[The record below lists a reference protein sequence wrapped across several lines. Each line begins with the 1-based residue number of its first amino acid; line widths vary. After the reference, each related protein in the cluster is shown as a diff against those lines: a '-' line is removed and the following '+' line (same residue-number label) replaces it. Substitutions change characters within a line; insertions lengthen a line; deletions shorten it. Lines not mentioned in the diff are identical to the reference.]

1 MPESNFDNFG
11 NISIIQ
17 ISIDNPTVRRLE
29 TAISVLIDNL
39 IKYDILPSD
48 KRLAEIKNLV
58 YLELLIDSMSYQ
70 RNSAQLRNAA
80 RKVHR
85 LDIVLDLLSNLH
97 ACSEEALHNL
107 EMHYEKTV

>member
-11 NISIIQ
+11 NISIKQ